1 MINTTNRKSDSGL
14 ELGTCGNCASSTG
27 QRCHL
32 CTCLPRSTVGN
43 GSPGE
48 LASDT
53 WEPGCLPSLSPPI
66 FLLLPSCDLF
76 QHSHLWPGTQPSQI
90 CYTDLL
96 TPPQVPTRLK
106 TSGSHA
112 VVWEGD
118 PDPCLIVTSVRERV
132 CSRAR
137 LHIQGKWLST
147 SGACIS
153 LSIRCLFM

>member
-1 MINTTNRKSDSGL
+1 MQVALARDATCARVFPDPHL
-14 ELGTCGNCASSTG
+14 ETVAQGSL
-27 QRCHL
+27 HL
-32 CTCLPRSTVGN
+32 TQ
-43 GSPGE
+43 
-48 LASDT
+48 

-76 QHSHLWPGTQPSQI
+76 QHSQAWPGKQPSQI

-96 TPPQVPTRLK
+96 TPPPQVPTRLK

-118 PDPCLIVTSVRERV
+118 PDPCLIVTSVREGV
-132 CSRAR
+132 CNRAR

-147 SGACIS
+147 SGTCIS